1 MFDDCSFSRC
11 LPQQRETLIWRGLRA
26 AAQEGYLH
34 LLSKTKDSKDAY
46 TIGDLEKLQI
56 KIQNTEAEAAAKST
70 PVPTSAPTP
79 IVTGAAPADIGEP
92 SKGDTGGMDE
102 GASMEVDM
110 KNFEEDVKSAVTEAS
125 KSGAS
130 DVEMVEAKAEGK
142 TESQQ

>member
-1 MFDDCSFSRC
+1 
-11 LPQQRETLIWRGLRA
+11 
-26 AAQEGYLH
+26 

-46 TIGDLEKLQI
+46 VIGDLEKLQI
-56 KIQNTEAEAAAKST
+56 KVQNTEAEAAAKST
-70 PVPTSAPTP
+70 PMPTSAPTP

-92 SKGDTGGMDE
+92 SKDDTGGTDE

-110 KNFEEDVKSAVTEAS
+110 KNFEEDVKSAITEAS

-130 DVEMVEAKAEGK
+130 DVEMAEAKAEVK